1 MYVIRLDRRMMC
13 HRFELEDSAVTT
25 RGLCAHIM
33 KVLFL
38 RVSKVVVVRLKTGTR
53 VALLQ
58 CLISMFRFKHIQF
71 KLKVKERCPL

>member
-38 RVSKVVVVRLKTGTR
+38 VVRE
-53 VALLQ
+53 VV
-58 CLISMFRFKHIQF
+58 I
-71 KLKVKERCPL
+71 VRCPAKNPHEK